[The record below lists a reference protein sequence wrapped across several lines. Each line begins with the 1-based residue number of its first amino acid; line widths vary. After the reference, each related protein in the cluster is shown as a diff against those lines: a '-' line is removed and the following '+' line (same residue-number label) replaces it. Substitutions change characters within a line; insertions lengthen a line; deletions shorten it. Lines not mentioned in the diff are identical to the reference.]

1 MRKRK
6 YVLEI
11 VKTTLST
18 ILRQKSKTCSPGNV
32 MLFFVESI
40 QTDSFVSVLQSREVV
55 FDAHDCYI

>member
-1 MRKRK
+1 
-6 YVLEI
+6 
-11 VKTTLST
+11 
-18 ILRQKSKTCSPGNV
+18 